1 MFFLFSFLAVLFSMW
16 NLGSLIWDGT
26 YAPCIKTERFNHS
39 DQGSPGSYFL
49 MSIFSHG
56 VLFPGFLLNSP
67 CCQGTHQG
75 NWRELRGTREYLC
88 CSLLSVNFWT
98 NDPDSSLSTTQSPEM
113 PLLSGHSLCL
123 FLYKKPKVLIKMTS
137 HVVLWWLGLFKH
149 QLKVLLSQFDCL
161 QWKLVY
167 HPLHCFSSVL
177 ISYLHSSKVWILP
190 PFKIARG
197 KTFKALF
204 WTGR

>member
-1 MFFLFSFLAVLFSMW
+1 MSDFSPMV
-16 NLGSLIWDGT
+16 
-26 YAPCIKTERFNHS
+26 C
-39 DQGSPGSYFL
+39 
-49 MSIFSHG
+49 
-56 VLFPGFLLNSP
+56 LFPGFPSLNSP

-75 NWRELRGTREYLC
+75 NWKRAERYKGIPM
-88 CSLLSVNFWT
+88 LLSPFSEFLDKWPRLIPPQQPRAQRCHYFW
-98 NDPDSSLSTTQSPEM
+98 
-113 PLLSGHSLCL
+113 PLLCL
-123 FLYKKPKVLIKMTS
+123 FLTRNSKVLIKMTS

-190 PFKIARG
+190 PSSK
-197 KTFKALF
+197 
-204 WTGR
+204 